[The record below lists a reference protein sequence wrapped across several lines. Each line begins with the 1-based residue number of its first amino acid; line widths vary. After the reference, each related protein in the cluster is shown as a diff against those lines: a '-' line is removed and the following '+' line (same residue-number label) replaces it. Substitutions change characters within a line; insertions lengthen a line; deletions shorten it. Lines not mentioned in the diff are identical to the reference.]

1 MKFPITLPVIVLAA
15 ISQIANAQNYPSIL
29 KVQGE
34 HRVYAVPE
42 ILEVNIP
49 LQVKDVSYEAC
60 SSQLVRTYNDLSNAL
75 VKAGIEKDQIKSS
88 GLNIQEFY
96 NYNERERKLEGY
108 TGSIQIYIKMPHDD
122 AKLQNIMRTLRDD
135 RFKFG
140 YNLGFSLSEKQKET
154 LEADAIKS
162 AVADARAKADAM
174 AEALGMK
181 LIAVQEI
188 NYGYTEGRQDFL
200 TRDKMAMATREMS
213 DTGDLQLN
221 PQLQEVYRNVG
232 VIWHIAK

>member
-1 MKFPITLPVIVLAA
+1 MKFLITLPVIALIS
-15 ISQIANAQNYPSIL
+15 ISQPANAQNYPSIL

-42 ILEVNIP
+42 MMEVNIP

-60 SSQLVRTYNDLSNAL
+60 SAQLVKTYNDLSASL
-75 VKAGIEKDQIKSS
+75 VKAGIEKDLIKSS

-96 NYNERERKLEGY
+96 NYYERERKLEGY
-108 TGSIQIYIKMPHDD
+108 TGNIQIYIKLPHDD
-122 AKLQNIMRTLRDD
+122 AKLQSIMRTLRDE
-135 RFKFG
+135 RFRFG

-154 LEADAIKS
+154 LEAEAIKS
-162 AVADARAKADAM
+162 AIADARAKADAM

-181 LIAVQEI
+181 LIAVQEV

-200 TRDKMAMATREMS
+200 TREKVFMASRDMNES
-213 DTGDLQLN
+213 GDLQLN